1 MDPKKFFNKTEQ
13 EEILTAIKEAEKN
26 TSGEVRVHI
35 EGTCNTDPKERAIQV
50 FEKIGMHKTN
60 LKNGVLF
67 YLAVKSKQFAVI
79 GDIGINEKV
88 EDNFW
93 DSIKQTVIE
102 HFSKGEYTKGLK
114 FGILQTGEKLASH
127 FPYMIDDINEL
138 SDDISFGE
146 K

>member
-1 MDPKKFFNKTEQ
+1 MDAKKFFSETEQ
-13 EEILTAIKEAEKN
+13 EEIITAIKQAEKN
-26 TSGEVRVHI
+26 TSGEIRVHV
-35 EGTCNTDPKERAIQV
+35 ENNCNIDPTKRAIQL
-50 FEKIGMHKTN
+50 FEKLGMHKTE
-60 LKNGVLF
+60 LKNGILF
-67 YLAVKSKQFAVI
+67 YIATNSKKFAVI
-79 GDIGINEKV
+79 GDKGINKKV